1 MTLLTDTTPD
11 VLHRVFV
18 VAVGKC
24 DDDGNPLGPLYGV
37 LSCAPELHA
46 SGVVATPAEA
56 LALAHER
63 VEAQARPETYEIVSL
78 LY

>member
-1 MTLLTDTTPD
+1 MTLITDSAPD
-11 VLHRVFV
+11 VLHQVFV

-24 DDDGNPLGPLYGV
+24 DDDGNPLGPLYSV

-46 SGVVATPAEA
+46 SEVVATPAEA
-56 LALAHER
+56 FELARAR
-63 VEAQARPETYEIVSL
+63 IDAQPDPETYEIVSL